1 MLSYNIWKWNIIFEC
16 EINCIIAMCSAV
28 KEIDITLANIK
39 SKQEKETYKHRKSG
53 CTIVYTRTSHC
64 TERNLFGHN
73 F

>member
-1 MLSYNIWKWNIIFEC
+1 
-16 EINCIIAMCSAV
+16 MCSAV